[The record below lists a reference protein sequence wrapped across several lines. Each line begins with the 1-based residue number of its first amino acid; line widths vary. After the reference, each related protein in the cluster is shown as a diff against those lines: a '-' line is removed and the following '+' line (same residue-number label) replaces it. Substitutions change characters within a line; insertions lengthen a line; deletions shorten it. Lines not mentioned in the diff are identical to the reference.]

1 MNCYIKSL
9 LITLLSSLTI
19 LFIKEY
25 IIINYSTNNFAFYFM
40 NYLCVVIIAIP
51 FLYFFKLKNKLRN
64 IYEVLI
70 SFKNTIFILYSL
82 IIYYLVFS
90 LDIIIS
96 DIIFMF
102 SSDLSFKTN
111 INYYITSYINTLKY
125 RFNDNINI
133 LDKME
138 LIKFIIWNI
147 IVFVYI
153 VFNFLKT
160 KYDSKNL

>member
-1 MNCYIKSL
+1 MSFEQCLSPF
-9 LITLLSSLTI
+9 LLSAVARLVPI
-19 LFIKEY
+19 MRYANKNCLANHVLALNKQYAVEKE
-25 IIINYSTNNFAFYFM
+25 
-40 NYLCVVIIAIP
+40 
-51 FLYFFKLKNKLRN
+51 
-64 IYEVLI
+64 
-70 SFKNTIFILYSL
+70 IFILYSL

-160 KYDSKNL
+160 KYDSKIS